1 MVIVDG
7 VRTAI
12 GRYGGSLKDINSGL
26 LASHVI
32 EKLLEKTNV
41 PANKIDE
48 VILGE
53 VRQSTESSNVA
64 RVASLRAGNL
74 SNPQHLRLIDYV
86 LQESRQLDLVSNK
99 FNLGRE
105 K

>member
-1 MVIVDG
+1 MSERVVIVDG

-41 PANKIDE
+41 SANKIDE

-64 RVASLRAGNL
+64 RVASH
-74 SNPQHLRLIDYV
+74 S
-86 LQESRQLDLVSNK
+86 
-99 FNLGRE
+99 GRNTCRIPSIYD
-105 K
+105 